1 MTTTRILMCAPD
13 YFNVAYV
20 INPWMEGNIAHC
32 EPARA
37 MRQWKAL
44 AHAIGAVA
52 NLEMIEAVDGVPD
65 MVFTANAG
73 LVFANKA
80 VVSHFRHPE
89 RQREEPYFSRWF
101 AAQKLQ
107 VLRFAHDIFFEGAGD
122 ALFDRRQPLLWLGW
136 GHRSD
141 AASAPLLADWL
152 DIEVQPLKLVNPRFY
167 HLDTCFCPLEG
178 GYLLY
183 YPDAFDA
190 KSRHRIAAR
199 VPAAYRIE
207 AGAGDAGAFACNA
220 VNIGRHVFLNQASA
234 GLRKTLESKGYHVHP
249 IPLSEFMKAGG
260 AAKCLTLRLDEPV
273 GTGSLPDLVPV
284 SGPSAG

>member
-1 MTTTRILMCAPD
+1 MTVRILMCAPNHFD
-13 YFNVAYV
+13 VAYV

-32 EPARA
+32 DPALA
-37 MRQWKAL
+37 MRQWQAL
-44 AHAIGAVA
+44 ASALGEVA
-52 NLEMIEAVDGVPD
+52 GLEMIEAAPEVPD

-73 LVFANKA
+73 LVLAGKA
-80 VVSHFRHPE
+80 VVSRFRHPE
-89 RQREEPYFSRWF
+89 RQQEEAHFARWF
-101 AAQKLQ
+101 AAQGFH
-107 VLRFAHDIFFEGAGD
+107 VLPLAPGIYFEGAGD
-122 ALFDRRQPLLWLGW
+122 ALFDRRQTLLWLGW

-141 AASAPLLADWL
+141 AASVPLLADML

-199 VPAAYRIE
+199 VPAAYRI
-207 AGAGDAGAFACNA
+207 AVSAADAQAFACNA
-220 VNIGRHVFLNQASA
+220 VNVGHHVYLNQASA
-234 GLRKTLESKGYHVHP
+234 KLRKTLAAKGYCVHQA
-249 IPLSEFMKAGG
+249 PLSEFMKAGG

-273 GTGSLPDLVPV
+273 AHSAPSREPTDLSV
-284 SGPSAG
+284 A